1 MKRTRNIIRQ
11 EIATAVNGCKNSMC
25 LERILKIAENYR
37 VMYDNER
44 FKEMTAVEHEKM
56 LLINKV
62 MATDDLKKLQFLSSV
77 LKYWI

>member
-11 EIATAVNGCKNSMC
+11 EITTAVNGCKNSMC

-37 VMYDNER
+37 AMYDNER
-44 FKEMTAVEHEKM
+44 FKEMPAVELEKM

-62 MATDDLKKLQFLSSV
+62 MATDNLEKLRFLSGV